1 MWNLEKIENCQ
12 ISIFLYIIFF
22 FVNYNPYSGLVIID
36 NDFLSLCNSDSGFSK
51 AVFAGMTKSVS

>member
-36 NDFLSLCNSDSGFSK
+36 NDLLLLWSESSVSE
-51 AVFAGMTKSVS
+51 AVFAGLTQSVS